1 MIVECPKCKSTYNL
15 PDDKVE
21 SGDMKVRCTECK
33 EVFTAEAAKVPESG
47 EAEPEA
53 PESGEAE
60 PEAPEAGEAE
70 PEAPEDEAP
79 AEAEDSIED
88 VLGEDAPEEE
98 AAEPEEAA
106 EAAGDEAPAEAE
118 DEAPVEEAPDEG
130 VSDEDAAE
138 PEGDAEAAGDEEP
151 AEAGDEGSAEE
162 DGDKEFVAD
171 KDEDEDEEADSE
183 GESLSFDVEG
193 GAKKKKKL
201 KIKISKKLA
210 VILAAAV
217 LVLVLGGGAAW
228 YFLSPDTPVTGLE
241 AESEESAEA
250 QEDVR
255 NISLKDIR
263 QYYVDNDKAGR
274 IFVLEGRAVNEFE
287 TPKGFIKIQ
296 ADLFDEE
303 GKVLGTHDFLCGNSL
318 SLYQLQVLGE
328 EEIQSALADEAGIA
342 SSNAELEPGMDVP
355 FMAVFFNPPESVR
368 EFMVKVIET
377 KDLSKAPPEE

>member
-33 EVFTAEAAKVPESG
+33 EVFTAQAAKVS
-47 EAEPEA
+47 EP
-53 PESGEAE
+53 GEAE

-70 PEAPEDEAP
+70 SEGLEDIEGLDEA
-79 AEAEDSIED
+79 
-88 VLGEDAPEEE
+88 LGEE
-98 AAEPEEAA
+98 AAEPEEAP
-106 EAAGDEAPAEAE
+106 EAAGDEPVAEAE
-118 DEAPVEEAPDEG
+118 DEGSVEEAVDDDAPDEG
-130 VSDEDAAE
+130 ASDENAVE
-138 PEGDAEAAGDEEP
+138 PEGDAEAVEDEAPADAEGDVEDTKDKDF
-151 AEAGDEGSAEE
+151 AE
-162 DGDKEFVAD
+162 
-171 KDEDEDEEADSE
+171 DEDEDKEEDDDEASSE

-210 VILAAAV
+210 IILAAAV

-228 YFLSPDTPVTGLE
+228 YFLSSDDTSATGLE
-241 AESEESAEA
+241 ARTEEDEEVL
-250 QEDVR
+250 EDVR

-274 IFVLEGRAVNEFE
+274 IFVVEGLAVNDFE

-303 GKVLGTHDFLCGNSL
+303 GKVLGTREFLCGNSL

-328 EEIQSALADEAGIA
+328 EEIQSALADKDGIA
-342 SSNAELEPGMDVP
+342 SSNVDLEPGMEVP

-368 EFMVKVIET
+368 EFMVKVIQA
-377 KDLSKAPPEE
+377 KDPDQADEE